1 MTRDANLKVRVKSA
15 KGRKL
20 SSTRW
25 LERQLNDPF
34 VREANRLGYRSRA
47 AFKIQEI
54 HEKFNIFQPGQC
66 VLDLGAAPGG
76 WSQIA
81 AQYVN
86 NGQQR
91 GQVLAVDILPI
102 NSLSEVD
109 SMQLDIF
116 QEDSLDLIKAKM
128 IKPEADI
135 ILSDMAP
142 STTGHK
148 STDHLRIIA
157 LLENALDIT
166 ENLLADGGVFVGKVF
181 RGGTESDILKRMK
194 IKFQNVKHIKPKSSR
209 ANSTEL
215 YVVGLNYRK

>member
-81 AQYVN
+81 SQYVYK
-86 NGQQR
+86 GQQR

-109 SMQLDIF
+109 SLQLDIF

-128 IKPEADI
+128 IKPEADV

-166 ENLLADGGVFVGKVF
+166 DNLLADGGVFVGKVF

>member
-1 MTRDANLKVRVKSA
+1 MTRAANLKVRVKSA

-81 AQYVN
+81 SQYVYK
-86 NGQQR
+86 GQQR

-109 SMQLDIF
+109 SLQLDIF

-166 ENLLADGGVFVGKVF
+166 DNLLADGGVFVGKVF

>member
-34 VREANRLGYRSRA
+34 VREANRLGFRSRA
-47 AFKIQEI
+47 AFKILEI

-81 AQYVN
+81 AKYVN
-86 NGQQR
+86 SGQQL

-102 NSLSEVD
+102 DSLSQVE
-109 SMQLDIF
+109 SLQLDIF
-116 QEDSLDLIKAKM
+116 QEDSLDLIREKLV
-128 IKPEADI
+128 KPEADI

-157 LLENALDIT
+157 LLENALDVT
-166 ENLLADGGVFVGKVF
+166 ENLLSDGGIFVGKVF
-181 RGGTESDILKRMK
+181 RGGTENDILNRMK

-215 YVVGLNYRK
+215 YVVGLNYKK

>member
-81 AQYVN
+81 SQYVYK
-86 NGQQR
+86 GQQR

-109 SMQLDIF
+109 SLQLDIF

-128 IKPEADI
+128 IKPEADV

>member
-81 AQYVN
+81 SQYVYK
-86 NGQQR
+86 GQQR

-109 SMQLDIF
+109 SLQLDIF

-166 ENLLADGGVFVGKVF
+166 DNLLADGGVFVGKVF

-215 YVVGLNYRK
+215 YVVGLNYSK